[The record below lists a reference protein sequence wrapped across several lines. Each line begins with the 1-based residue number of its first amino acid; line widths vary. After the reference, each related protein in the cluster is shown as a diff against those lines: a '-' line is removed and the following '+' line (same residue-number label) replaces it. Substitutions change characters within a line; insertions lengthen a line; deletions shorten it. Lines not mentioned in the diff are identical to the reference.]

1 MMLQPI
7 DESSYTQQKE
17 QMQRNND
24 SSYCDESAFGMVTQN
39 DMSYI
44 NSNHG
49 AGNIG
54 IAERIVNSQTTT
66 SQEISM
72 HHPPLPPQ

>member
-7 DESSYTQQKE
+7 DESIYTQQKE
-17 QMQRNND
+17 QLQRNND

-39 DMSYI
+39 DISYI

-66 SQEISM
+66 SQEISLN
-72 HHPPLPPQ
+72 HPPLPP